1 MTVLVRRAVPG
12 DAAALARMR
21 AVMLQGMDKAT
32 GQEDGAWLAA
42 AEKWYAH
49 RLPADDF
56 AAFVV
61 DDPDLG
67 VVSSAVGACEQ
78 HAPEPA
84 NLTGL
89 HGHVSNISTDH
100 RRRRRGHAR
109 ACLEALLAWFHDETE
124 IRVINLN
131 ATEHGAGLYRALGF
145 AAPRYP
151 ALQLIIDRVPEA

>member
-1 MTVLVRRAVPG
+1 VTGRVRRAVPG

-21 AVMLQGMDKAT
+21 AVMLQDLGKAP
-32 GQEDGAWLAA
+32 GYGEWLAA
-42 AEKWYAH
+42 AEKWYAE
-49 RLPADDF
+49 RLAADDF

-61 DDPDLG
+61 DDPELG
-67 VVSSAVGACEQ
+67 VVCSAVGACER

-109 ACLEALLAWFHDETE
+109 ACLEALLAWFRDETE
-124 IRVINLN
+124 VRVINLN
-131 ATEHGAGLYRALGF
+131 ATEHGAGLYHSLGF

-151 ALQLIIDRVPEA
+151 ALQLTISRGPEG